1 MNNIGEICSTSE
13 VHPKGFGGDRKAP
26 ELGREH
32 TLGFCSTLRAEQEAG
47 QVPGLRPSFS
57 SSGNGKTLPLVAVS
71 CECRRTP
78 FPGAEYD
85 LSTKKRAGKRLCFP
99 TLLLCSAGVVADAP
113 SGTLS
118 HALLGP
124 APDPAK
130 GYRALG
136 WAECASRLGLQ
147 LCSVPPHHYLFS
159 CTPSLAA
166 ELRRPRSGQGHAPA
180 GARYFLNIIA
190 IFSFSPFF
198 ASLYPVR
205 MMFLTVSLSA
215 APWPFTMGSPVPR
228 STAPPWVL

>member
-57 SSGNGKTLPLVAVS
+57 SSGNGKTLPLVAGS

-118 HALLGP
+118 HALQAFGKGLTETFNALRVWVYSFVRPRRITILFP
-124 APDPAK
+124 AL
-130 GYRALG
+130 R
-136 WAECASRLGLQ
+136 C
-147 LCSVPPHHYLFS
+147 
-159 CTPSLAA
+159 
-166 ELRRPRSGQGHAPA
+166 LRRRWVQGHAPA
-180 GARYFLNIIA
+180 
-190 IFSFSPFF
+190 SFF
-198 ASLYPVR
+198 AII
-205 MMFLTVSLSA
+205 THLSDIYKVKIRICA
-215 APWPFTMGSPVPR
+215 K
-228 STAPPWVL
+228 